1 MARLGG
7 RCGSGRRP
15 PHGVIASKVVPPP
28 PCERGLSIDGFRD
41 GLWRMA
47 VTAHERRGH
56 HAVAE
61 RVRQSYEQVLR
72 DLGVSTTG

>member
-1 MARLGG
+1 VV
-7 RCGSGRRP
+7 
-15 PHGVIASKVVPPP
+15 PHGSDAVVGAVSV
-28 PCERGLSIDGFRD
+28 CERGLSIDDLRD
-41 GLWRMA
+41 GLWRIA

-72 DLGVSTTG
+72 DLGVCTTG